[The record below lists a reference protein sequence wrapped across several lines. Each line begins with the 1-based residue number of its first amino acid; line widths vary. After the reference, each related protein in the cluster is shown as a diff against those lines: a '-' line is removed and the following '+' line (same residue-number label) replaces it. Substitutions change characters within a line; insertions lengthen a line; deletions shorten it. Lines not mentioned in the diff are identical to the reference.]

1 MLKWLSVAGRNSF
14 IDGFCHLSLAV
25 CCPHAEM
32 GIANAGGFAFVVFF
46 CCCCCFFPDEV
57 S

>member
-46 CCCCCFFPDEV
+46 FAVVVVF
-57 S
+57 SLMK